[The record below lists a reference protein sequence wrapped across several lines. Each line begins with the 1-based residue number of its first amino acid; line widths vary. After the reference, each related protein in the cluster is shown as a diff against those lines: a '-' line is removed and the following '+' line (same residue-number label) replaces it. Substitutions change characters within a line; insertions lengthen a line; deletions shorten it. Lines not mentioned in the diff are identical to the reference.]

1 VTVPEQGSVQHTV
14 NVVFDLRKLGI
25 APEFG
30 LEIKNEMAEDKL
42 PQYSLDLHV
51 NKEEK
56 KYHLQVYSKPVYG
69 SK

>member
-1 VTVPEQGSVQHTV
+1 MV
-14 NVVFDLRKLGI
+14 NVIFDLRKLGI

-30 LEIKNEMAEDKL
+30 LEVNSEMSESKL

-51 NKEEK
+51 NKEDK

-69 SK
+69 RK